1 MVLFLVQNKNFE
13 HQFKF
18 DICVKKIPELRP
30 NARMAQNKP
39 SSFKDQFAALKHIP
53 ALFGLIWRTN
63 RWLMLINLLLRL
75 VRSSLPVITL
85 FVAKN
90 IVDEVVRLSQS
101 HVITQTTFKAFLTEG
116 SWLMTLIVLEFAI
129 VALSEIIGR
138 GISLTE
144 ILLGDLFSNQSSMEI
159 IRHAATLDLYQFE
172 DPQFYDK
179 LERARR
185 QTTGR
190 TVLMTQVFE
199 QAQDIITILFLGA
212 GLLFFNP
219 WLILILVLA
228 VIPTLFGEIY
238 FNQKVYSLTLS
249 WTPERR
255 ELDYLRYIGASD
267 ETAKEIKMFGLAEFL
282 STRFKT
288 ISDRY
293 FEANKKIAIRRA
305 VIGTALSIV
314 GTLSYYGA
322 YIYIILQTVGG
333 IISLGTMTFLA
344 GSFERM
350 RSMLQS
356 IMLRFSRIAE
366 SALYLQDYFDFLS
379 IKPLMKTGGGLPVP
393 KPIREGFVFDNVS
406 FKYLNSEKYAV
417 KNLSFELKAGEKLA
431 LVGENGAGKTTIVK
445 LLARL
450 YEPTEG
456 GIRLDGRDLR
466 DYDPHQLREAVG
478 VIFQDYIRFAMT
490 ASENIAIGNIGEI
503 ENQPQ
508 IEDSAQKSLA
518 DTVIEPLPAKYQQ
531 MLGRRFT
538 GGVDLSGGQ
547 WQKIALARA
556 YMRDAQL
563 LILDEPTAALD
574 ARAEHEVFIRFAEL
588 TKGKSAVLI
597 SHRFSTVRMADRI
610 LFLENG
616 QRLEMGTHEELM
628 AQGGKYAELFN
639 LQAKGYV

>member
-1 MVLFLVQNKNFE
+1 MSLRRDTAILSNPNK
-13 HQFKF
+13 K
-18 DICVKKIPELRP
+18 
-30 NARMAQNKP
+30 AA
-39 SSFKDQFAALKHIP
+39 FKDQFAALGHIP
-53 ALFGLIWRTN
+53 ALFRLIWKTN
-63 RWLMLINLLLRL
+63 HWLMLTNLSLRL
-75 VRSSLPVITL
+75 CRSALPLFSLY
-85 FVAKN
+85 VAKL
-90 IVDEVVRLSQS
+90 IVDEVVRLVNQGTFS
-101 HVITQTTFKAFLTEG
+101 HSLNQPFEAFYTEG
-116 SWLMTLIVLEFAI
+116 GHLLFLVALEFGF

-199 QAQDIITILFLGA
+199 QIQDMISVLFLGA
-212 GLLFFNP
+212 GLVFFNP
-219 WLILILVLA
+219 YLILILVLA
-228 VIPTLFGEIY
+228 VIPTLLGEIY

-267 ETAKEIKMFGLAEFL
+267 ETAKEIKIFGLAEFL
-282 STRFKT
+282 AQRFKV

-293 FEANKKIAIRRA
+293 YEANKSIAIRRA
-305 VIGTALSIV
+305 VVGTSLSIL

-322 YIYIILQTVGG
+322 YVFIIMQTVGG
-333 IISLGTMTFLA
+333 LLSLGTMTFLA

-350 RSMLQS
+350 RGLLQG

-366 SALYLQDYFDFLS
+366 SALYLQDYFDFLN
-379 IKPLMKTGGGLPVP
+379 IQPLQKTSGGLPIP
-393 KPIREGFVFDNVS
+393 KPILRGFVFENVS

-417 KNLSFELKAGEKLA
+417 RHLSFELKAGEKLA

-445 LLARL
+445 LLAGL
-450 YEPTEG
+450 YQPTEG
-456 GIRLDGRDLR
+456 RILLDGRDLR
-466 DYDPHQLREAVG
+466 DYDPQGLREAIG

-490 ASENIAIGNIGEI
+490 ASENIAIGKIGDLA
-503 ENQPQ
+503 NDSR
-508 IEDSAQKSLA
+508 IEDSAHKSLA
-518 DTVIEPLPAKYQQ
+518 NQVVETLPEKYRQ
-531 MLGRRFT
+531 MLGKRFA

-574 ARAEHEVFIRFAEL
+574 ARAEHEVFLRFAEL

-616 QRLEMGTHEELM
+616 QRLEFGTHEALM
-628 AQGGKYAELFN
+628 AEGGKYAELFN
-639 LQAKGYV
+639 LQAKGYI